1 MYVHTC
7 WHILLKTIFNW
18 RITALQY
25 YVGFHHISA
34 LISYRCT
41 HVPSLLNLPPTSNP
55 TPLGCQRNLGFELLC
70 HAANFHWLSDFT
82 PGNACFSAPLS
93 GFPTFFPRCVCKSL
107 LCLHLHCCLSG
118 WFITAI
124 LLGSICMCLSRY
136 LSFSFWLTS
145 LCIIGSGF
153 FHLIRTDK
161 CIPFYGWVILHWHV
175 LFLNHEYVPVLLPC
189 IDIL

>member
-82 PGNACFSAPLS
+82 PGNVFQCSSVRFSHLLPTLCPQVSSLSASPLLPFRLVHHCHPS
-93 GFPTFFPRCVCKSL
+93 GF
-107 LCLHLHCCLSG
+107 HMHM
-118 WFITAI
+118 FITVFVF
-124 LLGSICMCLSRY
+124 LL
-136 LSFSFWLTS
+136 LTYFT
-145 LCIIGSGF
+145 LYNR
-153 FHLIRTDK
+153 L
-161 CIPFYGWVILHWHV
+161 WV
-175 LFLNHEYVPVLLPC
+175 LPPH
-189 IDIL
+189 